1 MTAARLAIRVGATE
15 TTASGVS
22 GAPSRIVEMIPGDL
36 EDEEANHGHHNDN
49 TIIDHQNNI
58 PPRKITVKEIKEEDS
73 ELEII
78 RQRAL
83 KSMIQNQ
90 QQRRLSEEKKI
101 LIPLNDETS
110 SDEEE
115 GEDQLSLSS
124 RDSQNRKE
132 QPLEDPKFI
141 VTLDGINSSYFK
153 KDTADKVKIS
163 MNNKPAAIIAPMK
176 HIAEVDTNKKSSSS
190 STPTGTV
197 APRKRI
203 TAPEPDSKD
212 TAADE
217 IDNITKNSSIKKENN
232 EEKSNTTSSKKD
244 SNSTTTTTNNTAII
258 KNIETNSGGGKV
270 KIIKKERKRIT
281 APEPEKPSPASIAST
296 TTASAIP
303 VITTEVCKFWPRC
316 NRGLNCLYLHPKSS
330 KPVTMIKSNSN
341 INVSLSQSKDK
352 FKWSANSSK

>member
-1 MTAARLAIRVGATE
+1 MG
-15 TTASGVS
+15 
-22 GAPSRIVEMIPGDL
+22 
-36 EDEEANHGHHNDN
+36 
-49 TIIDHQNNI
+49 
-58 PPRKITVKEIKEEDS
+58 
-73 ELEII
+73 
-78 RQRAL
+78 
-83 KSMIQNQ
+83 
-90 QQRRLSEEKKI
+90 
-101 LIPLNDETS
+101 
-110 SDEEE
+110 
-115 GEDQLSLSS
+115 
-124 RDSQNRKE
+124 
-132 QPLEDPKFI
+132 
-141 VTLDGINSSYFK
+141 
-153 KDTADKVKIS
+153 
-163 MNNKPAAIIAPMK
+163 
-176 HIAEVDTNKKSSSS
+176 
-190 STPTGTV
+190 TPTGTV

-296 TTASAIP
+296 TASAIP
-303 VITTEVCKFWPRC
+303 VITTQEVCKFWPRC
-316 NRGLNCLYLHPKSS
+316 NRGLNCLCLHPKSS